1 MIETKK
7 KAGKDAVVVS
17 FAEGTVSKFVETKD
31 GHELR
36 IAYGKKESLPLS
48 RRKAVL
54 FLRKIVATAKQY
66 KIKSLSLPWSD
77 VRSLVHADVSNAQL
91 GEMMAVAF
99 SMANFAFTVYKK
111 KGKNDYAG
119 VERIFVSG
127 APKEALVGIRRGEI
141 VGTEVNGCRTLAN
154 MPGGDMTPKK
164 LVAAAKAAL
173 KGTSVTLKVLGRKEM
188 QKLGM
193 GAVLGIAQGSVEEP
207 QFLIM
212 EYRGPARTGREKNA
226 DKPIVLI
233 GKGVTFDSGGLNIKT
248 GGNMTEMHM
257 DMSGGSAVIHAI
269 ATAARLKLPTHVIAL
284 VAAVENMPSGTAVRP
299 GDILRSLSGKTIE
312 IVDTDAEGRVT
323 LADAITY
330 AKRYDPRAIIECSTL
345 TGASVVALGF
355 QASGLMTTDET
366 VLKKLTA
373 LGEESGDYVWP
384 FPMWEEYEEMLK
396 SDFAD
401 VANVPTGGWSRRA
414 GVTGG
419 GMFLQEF
426 AKDIKC
432 PFVHLDIAP
441 RMTSDKDEFLAPGAA
456 GAPVRLLLSAVESL

>member
-1 MIETKK
+1 MIETRK
-7 KAGKDAVVVS
+7 KAGKDAAIVR
-17 FAEGTVSKFVETKD
+17 FAEGTVSKFVETKT

-36 IAYGKKESLPLS
+36 IACGKKESLPLS

-54 FLRKIVATAKQY
+54 FLRKIVATAKQN
-66 KIKSLSLPWSD
+66 KIRSLSLSWSE
-77 VRSLVHADVSNAQL
+77 VRKLVHTDVSDAQL

-99 SMANFAFTVYKK
+99 AMANFAFTVYKK

-119 VERIFVSG
+119 VERVFVIG
-127 APKEALVGIRRGEI
+127 APKEALAGIQRGEI
-141 VGTEVNGCRTLAN
+141 VGTEVNGCRMLAN
-154 MPGGDMTPKK
+154 TPGGDMTPKK
-164 LVAAAKAAL
+164 LVAAAKVAL

-193 GAVLGIAQGSVEEP
+193 GAVLGIAQGSAEEP

-212 EYRGPARTGREKNA
+212 EYRGEPSVKTKKR
-226 DKPIVLI
+226 PIVLI

-248 GGNMTEMHM
+248 GSNMSEMHM

-269 ATAARLKLPTHVIAL
+269 AAAARLKLPTHIIAL

-299 GDILRSLSGKTIE
+299 GDIIKSLSGKTIE

-355 QASGLMTTDET
+355 QASGLMTTDEA
-366 VLKKLTA
+366 VLKKLSA

-426 AKDIKC
+426 AKDIRC

-441 RMTSDKDEFLAPGAA
+441 RMTSDKDEYLAPGAA
-456 GAPVRLLLSAVESL
+456 GAPVRLLLKAVESL